1 MIGTLI
7 VIALAIALVRMI
19 RRDRIRQR
27 LLGGTS
33 GPRRFRI
40 AHEQQALAGLAIG
53 FAVRGVVGA
62 WIGTAAGIAAAE
74 VRRRRAHATRL
85 QRIEAQVPELLRAL
99 SANLRVGGS
108 VSDAI
113 TIVGDELPEPI
124 ATPIRAV
131 ARKLATGATLD
142 AALDELR
149 RDVPCRS
156 IDRLVEAIRTAV
168 EVGGSLE
175 DLLGFIGE
183 GIRDRLQLERE
194 RRAGTTQGR
203 LSAIVVGGMPV
214 AFLAITGFGAS
225 SPGRIL
231 FTEPVGWMLLA
242 IGLGLESLGFVWVRR
257 IARG

>member
-1 MIGTLI
+1 MIGMIL
-7 VIALAIALVRMI
+7 VAALALALTRMI

-27 LLGGTS
+27 LLGGAS

-40 AHEQQALAGLAIG
+40 AHERQALVGLAIG
-53 FAVRGVVGA
+53 FAMRGVVGA
-62 WIGTAAGIAAAE
+62 WIGTACGVALAE
-74 VRRRRAHATRL
+74 VRRRRAAATRVH
-85 QRIEAQVPELLRAL
+85 RIEAQVPELVRAL
-99 SANLRVGGS
+99 AATLRVGGS
-108 VSDAI
+108 IADAI
-113 TIVGDELPEPI
+113 TVVAEELPEPI
-124 ATPIRAV
+124 ATPMRAV
-131 ARKLATGATLD
+131 ARRTATGASLD
-142 AALDELR
+142 AALEELR
-149 RDVPCRS
+149 LDVPCRS

-175 DLLGFIGE
+175 ELLGFIGE

-203 LSAIVVGGMPV
+203 LSAIVVGGMPI
-214 AFLAITGFGAS
+214 AFLAITGLGAN

-242 IGLGLESLGFVWVRR
+242 IGLVLESCGFLWVRR